1 MSTTIPAIGFVIF
14 YVSDM
19 EQSLAYFTEKLG
31 FKLIPEQSG
40 KIFSF
45 LAGSDKNIGYGL
57 NLVGENT
64 PPAGTV
70 ELYFKTD
77 NLEALYNS
85 LTAKNAGTTP
95 IMQFPFGS
103 VFNVKTPDK
112 HALVMW
118 QEPAK

>member
-1 MSTTIPAIGFVIF
+1 MSTIPAIGFVVF

-19 EQSLAYFTEKLG
+19 EKSLAYFTEKLG
-31 FKLIPEQSG
+31 FKLVPEQSG

-45 LAGSDKNIGYGL
+45 LTGSDENIGYGL
-57 NLVGENT
+57 NLVGEDT

-70 ELYFKTD
+70 ELYFKTG
-77 NLEALYNS
+77 NLETLHTS
-85 LTAKNAGTTP
+85 LTAKDAGTTP
-95 IMQFPFGS
+95 IVQFPFGS

>member
-1 MSTTIPAIGFVIF
+1 MSTIPAIGFVVF

-31 FKLIPEQSG
+31 FKFVPEQSG
-40 KIFSF
+40 KFFSL
-45 LAGSDKNIGYGL
+45 LAGSDENIGYGL
-57 NLVGENT
+57 NLVDEDT

-70 ELYFKTD
+70 ELFFKTD
-77 NLEALYNS
+77 NLEALHTS
-85 LTAKNAGTTP
+85 LTAKDAGTTS

-112 HALVMW
+112 HTLVMW
-118 QEPAK
+118 QEPTK